1 MRSES
6 GFTLIEL
13 IVVIVIISTGLAGL
27 ARLFGNS
34 SIALVKGEEQQNAT
48 RYAQECAE
56 RVLKL
61 RRDSGWASIGFGS
74 TSNTLCSSPT
84 GYTTTVTLSAA
95 YSNAVATPWCPTN
108 TTTSYI
114 ASCGDVTVKVQS
126 NKITSAS
133 SIVVFMLV
141 Q

>member
-13 IVVIVIISTGLAGL
+13 IVVIVVISTGLAGL
-27 ARLFGNS
+27 ARLAVNS
-34 SIALVKGEEQQNAT
+34 STALVKGEEQQKTT

-56 RVLKL
+56 RILKQ

-74 TSNTLCSSPT
+74 PSNTLCSSPT

-95 YSNAVATPWCPTN
+95 YSNAVATPWCPAN
-108 TTTSYI
+108 STTSYV

-126 NKITSAS
+126 NKVASAS
-133 SIVVFMLV
+133 SIVVFMLA